1 MRDLKRSFL
10 CATAALALAA
20 CTETSAPVIAE
31 ALEFR
36 ELGVALDA
44 CEPIPT
50 FRVVA
55 TRGSNVATEFN
66 EAVTISIVSGTGVA
80 GSVLSG
86 TKTVQAV
93 AGIAT
98 FEGIEINASG
108 TGYRLSAT
116 SPSLAIATP
125 TFDVVPGG
133 AYQLAFTAAP
143 VFVSTNLNLPPVRV
157 AVRDAC
163 GGPIPGSTLPITVA
177 LNANSASAVLGGT
190 TTVNAIN
197 GVATFLDLT
206 VNKPG
211 AGLTLGATSS
221 GLATATTAAF
231 TIAGT
236 P

>member
-1 MRDLKRSFL
+1 MPELRRALLFG
-10 CATAALALAA
+10 AAALALTA
-20 CTETSAPVIAE
+20 CKDVNEPVIAE

-36 ELGVALDA
+36 GLGLALDA
-44 CEPIPT
+44 CEPIPA
-50 FRVVA
+50 FQIVA
-55 TRGSNVATEFN
+55 TRGGNVATEFT
-66 EAVTISIVSGTGVA
+66 EAVTVSIVAGTGIA

-93 AGIAT
+93 AGVAI
-98 FEGIEINASG
+98 FNDLEINASG
-108 TGYRLSAT
+108 TGYRLSAS

-133 AYQLAFTAAP
+133 PFQLAFTSAP
-143 VFVSTNLNLPPVRV
+143 FFVSTNLNLPPVRV

-163 GGPIPGSTLPITVA
+163 GGPIPGSTIPITVA

-211 AGLTLGATSS
+211 AGLTLGATST
-221 GLATATTAAF
+221 GLMTATTAAF

>member
-1 MRDLKRSFL
+1 MRDWNRVMLG
-10 CATAALALAA
+10 CAAVLAFTACKDVNEPVVA
-20 CTETSAPVIAE
+20 ET
-31 ALEFR
+31 LEFR
-36 ELGVALDA
+36 ALANTLDA
-44 CEPIPT
+44 CEPIPA
-50 FRVVA
+50 FQVVA
-55 TRGSNVATEFN
+55 VRNGSVATEFN
-66 EAVTISIVSGTGVA
+66 ESVTLSIVAGTGVA

-98 FEGIEINASG
+98 FEGMEINASG
-108 TGYRLSAT
+108 AGYRLSAA
-116 SPSLAIATP
+116 SSSLAIATP
-125 TFDVVPGG
+125 EFDVIPGG
-133 AYQLAFTAAP
+133 PFQLAFTASP
-143 VFVSTNLNLPPVRV
+143 FFVSTNLNLPPVRV

-163 GGPIPGSTLPITVA
+163 GGPIPGASFPVTVS

-221 GLATATTAAF
+221 GLATATTPAF

>member
-1 MRDLKRSFL
+1 MPDLRKSFVI
-10 CATAALALAA
+10 CTVVLALAA
-20 CTETSAPVIAE
+20 CKDVSEPVVAE

-36 ELGVALDA
+36 ALANTLDA

-50 FRVVA
+50 FQVAA
-55 TRGSNVATEFN
+55 TRGGSVSTGFN
-66 EAVTISIVSGTGVA
+66 GAVTVSIVSGTGVA

-98 FEGIEINASG
+98 FEGLEINASG
-108 TGYRLSAT
+108 TGYRLAAT
-116 SPSLAIATP
+116 SSALAIATP
-125 TFDVVPGG
+125 ALDVIPGG
-133 AYQLAFTAAP
+133 PYQLAFTAAP
-143 VFVSTNLNLPPVRV
+143 TFVSTSLNLPPVRV
-157 AVRDAC
+157 VVRDAC
-163 GGPIPGSTLPITVA
+163 GGPIPGSTIPITVA

-211 AGLTLGATSS
+211 AGLTIGATST
-221 GLATATTAAF
+221 GLNTATTAAF